1 MKISTISSTFN
12 IKRGVYGSNR
22 SDLGSILIRAGTTAT
37 SDPERQE
44 YDTMKGAN
52 AFCPRTGASLSE
64 KRYYAGGG
72 TPRHAVIQDG
82 FPGEPPMDGEL
93 TNGAVRSSTVALFN
107 YFRRCHR
114 RHYDENPSLYRKALL
129 ALRRIKRVA
138 TGAEE
143 WDVHVWY
150 TLCER
155 LDAAGYETRWMHA
168 HVELRCPECR
178 SRLKYE
184 ELGGEV
190 VARCGTNCTDDGTD
204 RLLEIRTI
212 IADLYS
218 RTFDETIDSDSE
230 PLRF

>member
-1 MKISTISSTFN
+1 
-12 IKRGVYGSNR
+12 
-22 SDLGSILIRAGTTAT
+22 
-37 SDPERQE
+37 
-44 YDTMKGAN
+44 MKGTN

-64 KRYYAGGG
+64 RRYYTGGCV
-72 TPRHAVIQDG
+72 PRHAVIQDG

-93 TNGAVRSSTVALFN
+93 TNGAVRSSTLALFN

-114 RHYDENPSLYRKALL
+114 RHYDENPPLYRKALL
-129 ALRRIKRVA
+129 ALRRIKRAV
-138 TGAEE
+138 TGTEE

-150 TLCER
+150 TLCGR

-168 HVELRCPECR
+168 HVELRCPDCHG
-178 SRLKYE
+178 RLNYE
-184 ELGGEV
+184 ESGAGEV

-218 RTFDETIDSDSE
+218 RTFDETIDPGSE
-230 PLRF
+230 LLAF